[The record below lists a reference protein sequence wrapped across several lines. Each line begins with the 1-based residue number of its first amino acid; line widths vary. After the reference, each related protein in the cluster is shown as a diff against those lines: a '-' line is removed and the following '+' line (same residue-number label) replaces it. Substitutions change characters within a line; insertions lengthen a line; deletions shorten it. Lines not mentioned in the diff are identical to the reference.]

1 MKKYMSISEFAAEV
15 GVSTT
20 TLRNWERDKKLIPHH
35 RTAGNQR
42 VYSADQVDY
51 VINGTGTHGA
61 MTIENRSMDEKE
73 MMRRVEEYYKRLCQ
87 KPGEDR
93 IRLIKGHA
101 RDDLYIFNYA
111 DNSVTDGA
119 GNRIMLQET
128 PDGVQDVL
136 LEDVL
141 DDMFSGVDNDVKN
154 IRLLFKE
161 EKKREGNI
169 KWIRME

>member
-87 KPGEDR
+87 KPSEDR

-101 RDDLYIFNYA
+101 RDDLYIFSYA

-136 LEDVL
+136 VEDYL
-141 DDMFSGVDNDVKN
+141 DDAFEAVQHEAMLIKIGFLDDKTRINKS
-154 IRLLFKE
+154 RL
-161 EKKREGNI
+161 
-169 KWIRME
+169 IRME